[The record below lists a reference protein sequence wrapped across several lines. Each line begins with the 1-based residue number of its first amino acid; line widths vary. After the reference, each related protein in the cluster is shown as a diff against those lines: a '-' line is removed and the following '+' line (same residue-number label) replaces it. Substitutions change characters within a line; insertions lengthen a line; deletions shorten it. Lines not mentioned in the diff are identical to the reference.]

1 MAALGHQ
8 PVLAAE
14 VVSGLGAAP
23 GKDFLD
29 GTLGDGGHA
38 RALLDAT
45 APAGKV
51 LAIDWDLA
59 AIERGQTRLQSQPE
73 LAARMILVHGNF
85 KNLATIARDHRFIP
99 SGGCLLDLGLSSPQL
114 DDPRAGFSF
123 VSDRLDFRFDRHAT
137 AQTAA
142 DIINRASSRELAVIF
157 REYGEEP
164 LAGPIARAI
173 LHARRRDPITRAD
186 TLAVLV
192 AGVYRRHFT
201 RHSRRHPATRVFLAL
216 RVAVNDEL
224 GNLRAA
230 LAGARDILPPGARLA
245 VISYHSLEDRLVK
258 NFFRTEAGGCLCP
271 PDAPRC
277 QCQHQPTLR
286 VMTRHPLRPSPTEVA
301 ANPRS
306 RSAKLRLAERL
317 ARIAPSA

>member
-14 VVSGLGAAP
+14 VVTGLAATP

-29 GTLGDGGHA
+29 ATLGDGGHA

-45 APAGKV
+45 APAGRV
-51 LAIDWDLA
+51 LAIDWDRA
-59 AIERGQTRLQSQPE
+59 AIERCQAWLATRPD

-85 KNLATIARDHRFIP
+85 KNLATIAHDHGFTP
-99 SGGCLLDLGLSSPQL
+99 TGGCLLDLGISSPQL
-114 DDPRAGFSF
+114 DDPAAGFSF
-123 VSDRLDFRFDRHAT
+123 VSDRLDFRFDQRAT
-137 AQTAA
+137 RLTAA
-142 DIINRASSRELAVIF
+142 DVVNRAPARELAQIF
-157 REYGEEP
+157 RESGEDP

-173 LHARRRDPITRAD
+173 VNARRRNPIVRAD
-186 TLAVLV
+186 ALAELV
-192 AGVYRRHFT
+192 AGVYRRHFR

-216 RVAVNDEL
+216 RVVVNDEL

-230 LAGARDILPPGARLA
+230 LAGARAILPPGARLA
-245 VISYHSLEDRLVK
+245 VISYHSLEDRMVK
-258 NFFRTEAGGCLCP
+258 NFFRTEARGCLCP

-277 QCQHQPTLR
+277 QCQHQPALR
-286 VMTRHPLRPSPTEVA
+286 VLTRHPLRPSPQELA
-301 ANPRS
+301 ANPRG

-317 ARIAPSA
+317 AQVAE